1 MNPKNN
7 PRINKQHRH
16 WAWRFALGLTFWSI
30 GHVALA
36 EGPATLCERIGG
48 AAFLAQVA
56 DELVEVSRID
66 PVSARHFEK
75 VNLKRLKQQIG
86 IQLCA
91 VADGPCKYDGDD
103 MKLVHAGLGIT
114 QADFYRLVE
123 HLREILDAHGVA
135 TREKNELLAR
145 LAPMKRDVVTK

>member
-1 MNPKNN
+1 MTT
-7 PRINKQHRH
+7 KQRLDLPAKLRT
-16 WAWRFALGLTFWSI
+16 WGACAALLAGS
-30 GHVALA
+30 ALQS
-36 EGPATLCERIGG
+36 PATLAEDRPTLCDRLGG

-56 DELVEVSRID
+56 DKLVEVSRTD
-66 PVSARHFEK
+66 PVSGHHFAK

-91 VADGPCKYDGDD
+91 VADGPCVYDGDD
-103 MKLVHAGLGIT
+103 MKAVHAGQNIT

-123 HLREILDAHGVA
+123 HLRAILDAHGVG